1 VPNQTITLKRI
12 AVIMP
17 GETAEFV
24 LALSVITRLA
34 AECENEI
41 ILIIEQHLASL
52 CGILSPV
59 GYILSDAH
67 DSAEFEK
74 LNSMVKQEAFEA
86 VYDLSG
92 FTAQS
97 WLFSKCNADK
107 KVSLFEEKNKKS
119 STVFPLVRKHI
130 TDDYSEIAGLPSA
143 RIEQWPGITL
153 ECDPEYEGM
162 VILCPGSVTGAGR
175 QWPYYKDLIKYLSS
189 QEFVILGDEHDSELC
204 KTIAPRLPHR
214 VRNIAGKVPLD
225 RAASILAGASMVVSN
240 DSGYLHL
247 AGYIGVPT
255 VGLFGSSSPSRTHP
269 LGARSRVLYADIL
282 CSPCDQYECTGMHLE
297 CMSRLTVEMLV
308 KVMNTL
314 VTNYS

>member
-1 VPNQTITLKRI
+1 MPNQTTTLKRI

-17 GETAEFV
+17 GETAEFI
-24 LALSVITRLA
+24 LALSVITRMSS
-34 AECENEI
+34 ECENEI
-41 ILIIEQHLASL
+41 ILIIEEHLASL
-52 CGILSPV
+52 CSTLTPV
-59 GYILSDAH
+59 SYILSDAH
-67 DSAEFEK
+67 DNHEFEK
-74 LNSMVKQEAFEA
+74 LSKMLKQETFQA

-97 WLFSKCNADK
+97 WAFSKCNADK

-119 STVFPLVRKHI
+119 GAVFPLVRKHI
-130 TDDYSEIAGLPSA
+130 TDDYSEITGLPSA

-162 VILCPGSVTGAGR
+162 VILCPGSVKGAGR
-175 QWPYYKDLIKYLSS
+175 QWPYYKDLIKFLSS
-189 QEFVILGDEHDSELC
+189 QEFVILGDEQDIELC

-214 VRNIAGKVPLD
+214 VRNIAGEISLD

-282 CSPCDQYECTGMHLE
+282 CSPCDQHECTGMHLE
-297 CMSRLTVEMLV
+297 CTSRLTVDMLV
-308 KVMNTL
+308 KVMNSL
-314 VTNYS
+314 ITNYS

>member
-1 VPNQTITLKRI
+1 MLNQTATLKKT

-17 GETAEFV
+17 GETAEFI
-24 LALSVITRLA
+24 LALSVITRMI

-41 ILIIEQHLASL
+41 VLIIEQHLASL
-52 CGILSPV
+52 CSILSPV
-59 GYILSDAH
+59 SFALSDAH
-67 DSAEFEK
+67 DSLEFKK
-74 LNSMVKQEAFEA
+74 LNRMVKQESFET

-92 FTAQS
+92 FSSQS
-97 WLFSKCNADK
+97 WLFSKCNAEK
-107 KVSLFEEKNKKS
+107 KVSLFDEKFKKS
-119 STVFPLVRKHI
+119 GAVFPHVRKHI
-130 TDDYSEIAGLPSA
+130 TDHYSEIVGLASA
-143 RIEQWPGITL
+143 PIEQWPGITI

-162 VILCPGSVTGAGR
+162 VILCPGSVKGAGR

-189 QEFVILGDEHDSELC
+189 QEFVILGDEHDVELC
-204 KTIAPRLPHR
+204 RNIAPRLPHR
-214 VRNIAGKVPLD
+214 VRNIAGKVSLD

-255 VGLFGSSSPSRTHP
+255 VGLFGSSSPSRSHP

-282 CSPCDQYECTGMHLE
+282 CSPCEQDECTGMHLE

-308 KVMNTL
+308 KVMNQ
-314 VTNYS
+314 VCQ